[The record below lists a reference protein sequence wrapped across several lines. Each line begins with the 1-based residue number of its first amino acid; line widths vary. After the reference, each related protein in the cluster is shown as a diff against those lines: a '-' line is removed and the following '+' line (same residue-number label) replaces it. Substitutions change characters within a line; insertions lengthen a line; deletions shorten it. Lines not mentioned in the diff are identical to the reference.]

1 MMEAMSASFAVGE
14 LIQNDPVNFSVDE
27 PNTYDNINL
36 PDGYTKPSKEAYN
49 EAFSRYLNIEL
60 FKNLRQERNTRLAEV
75 DWVFSGDYKL
85 SPEEHALWVTYRKTL
100 RELPSTTEDPANPT
114 WPEKP
119 PVASGETKTVNATA
133 EFMRMMNEN
142 TKLSSKITALE
153 RRSTD
158 QELKLIKISK
168 LLEK

>member
-1 MMEAMSASFAVGE
+1 MSQACYIASLALLDLCGVDFPKKPE
-14 LIQNDPVNFSVDE
+14 YTYEDIQF
-27 PNTYDNINL
+27 
-36 PDGYTKPSKEAYN
+36 PDGYTKPPKEEF
-49 EAFSRYLNIEL
+49 EAKLREIVRERNW
-60 FKNLRQERNTRLAEV
+60 KNLRQERNTRLAEV

-119 PVASGETKTVNATA
+119 SVTSGETKTVNATD

-142 TKLSSKITALE
+142 TQMRSKITALE

-158 QELKLIKISK
+158 QELKLIKISR

>member
-1 MMEAMSASFAVGE
+1 MSQACYIASLALLDLCGVDFPKKPE
-14 LIQNDPVNFSVDE
+14 YTYEDIQF
-27 PNTYDNINL
+27 
-36 PDGYTKPSKEAYN
+36 PDGYTKPSKEVF
-49 EAFSRYLNIEL
+49 EAKLQVLVEAL
-60 FKNLRQERNTRLAEV
+60 TWKNLREERNTRLAEV
-75 DWVFSGDYKL
+75 DWVFSGDYTL
-85 SPEEHALWVTYRKTL
+85 SPEEHSLWVTYRKTL

-119 PVASGETKTVNATA
+119 SVTSGETKIVNATA

-158 QELKLIKISK
+158 QELKLIRLSK

>member
-75 DWVFSGDYKL
+75 DWVFSGDYRVDIEMYQEWL
-85 SPEEHALWVTYRKTL
+85 LYRKAL
-100 RELPSTTEDPANPT
+100 RDLPSTTEDPANPI
-114 WPEKP
+114 WPKKP
-119 PVASGETKTVNATA
+119 ATANGKTVDYYERDTQSTKIILLQNVVNSL
-133 EFMRMMNEN
+133 MKRIEN
-142 TKLSSKITALE
+142 LE
-153 RRSTD
+153 NP
-158 QELKLIKISK
+158 
-168 LLEK
+168 